1 MTHIKSRPRLSG
13 KVSTDRL
20 TEGASMS
27 RNERNVSYRTVLT
40 ACLSFLNGCKNRYDC
55 NVIKRN
61 CLIVKN
67 LAKVARFKC
76 SAMCTHTCPFRLA
89 RLGTSLRIRGKRTT
103 KEKRIHSF

>member
-40 ACLSFLNGCKNRYDC
+40 ACLSFLNGRKNRYDC
-55 NVIKRN
+55 NVIKGD
-61 CLIVKN
+61 CLRVKN
-67 LAKVARFKC
+67 
-76 SAMCTHTCPFRLA
+76 P
-89 RLGTSLRIRGKRTT
+89 GKGC
-103 KEKRIHSF
+103 KIKIF